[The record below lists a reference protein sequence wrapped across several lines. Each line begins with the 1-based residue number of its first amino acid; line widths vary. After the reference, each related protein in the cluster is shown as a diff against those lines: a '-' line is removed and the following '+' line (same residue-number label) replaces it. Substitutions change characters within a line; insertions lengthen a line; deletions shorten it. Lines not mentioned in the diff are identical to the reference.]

1 MAELTPT
8 YMNWH
13 GSSNGQAH
21 RTSRFSA
28 SEPVFR
34 RGQAFHITVYMSQ
47 ATQGGEAFSF
57 VAETGQ
63 SPSESQGTRASF
75 SASGVGGSWGASLEG
90 REGNQLTFSLTSPA
104 SAPIGRWKLSL
115 RVGQGDARLLGQF
128 VLLFNPWCSADL
140 VYLGDEDERQEYV
153 LNENGIIFVGNAK
166 YIEARGWFYGQFQ
179 KSILDLCLLLMD
191 LSLYHRKDPGG
202 DSSRRGDPRYV
213 ARVVSSMVN
222 GNDNDNG
229 VLEGKW
235 SEEFA
240 HHENPSRWDGSVAI
254 LWKWAKDRYRPV
266 QYGQCWVFA
275 GVAATALRCLGIP
288 TRLVTNFNSAHD
300 SDHNLA
306 IDKYYDPSGKSLKIG
321 QDSVWDYHVWNEGW
335 FVRGD
340 LGGSYSGWQV
350 IDATPQERSQ
360 GLYQCGPASVMA
372 VKQGQV
378 RLNYDTAFVYSE
390 VNADINCWVVYPNGT
405 RKRGHSDTTSIG
417 VNMSTK
423 AVGSS
428 ARVDVTGNYKF
439 PEGSSEERAVNRRA
453 LAELSGSHAAEE
465 EVAEEASS
473 RAGATAE
480 EGVPD
485 TSPPSPASPSS
496 DLISQP
502 GLFGRFRLA
511 RPPVLGGDVALV
523 LSLANLR
530 EEPTDVTV
538 NLSVATALY
547 TRRTVREVL
556 KEATTF
562 RLQGKEERQLPLRI
576 TYGHY
581 GAALTD
587 DRKLLVTALCD
598 VPGGVKLLVEKA
610 ITLEGPDIRIKVPH
624 RVVAS
629 VPTTVEIGYGNPLPV
644 SVDQCVLLVTLMGH
658 AVKINVAALSPGEQ
672 SSIFFEFTPRSSGAM
687 QLHVDFSCDRF
698 QHVKAFTLMDVA
710 EA

>member
-1 MAELTPT
+1 
-8 YMNWH
+8 MNWQ
-13 GSSNGQAH
+13 SPSNGQAH
-21 RTSRFSA
+21 RTSRFSS

-34 RGQAFHITVYMSQ
+34 RGQEFTFTVYLSQ
-47 ATQGGEAFSF
+47 APQGGEAFSF
-57 VAETGQ
+57 VAETGS

-75 SASGVGGSWGASLEG
+75 GGGGGGGWGASLVG
-90 REGNQLTFSLTSPA
+90 REGNQLSFSLTSPA
-104 SAPIGRWKLSL
+104 SAPVGRWKLSL
-115 RVGQGDARLLGQF
+115 RVGQGNARLLGQF
-128 VLLFNPWCSADL
+128 VLLFNPWCSGDP
-140 VYLGDEDERQEYV
+140 VYLSDEASRQEYV

-166 YIEARGWFYGQFQ
+166 YIEARGWYYGQFQ
-179 KSILDLCLLLMD
+179 KSILDLCLLLLD
-191 LSLYHRKDPGG
+191 LSLYHRKDAAG
-202 DSSRRGDPRYV
+202 DTARRGDPRYV
-213 ARVVSSMVN
+213 SRVVSSMVN

-288 TRLVTNFNSAHD
+288 TRLITNFNSAHD
-300 SDHNLA
+300 ADHNLA

-321 QDSVWDYHVWNEGW
+321 QDSVWDYHVWNECW

-360 GLYQCGPASVMA
+360 GLYQCGPASVTA

-378 RLNYDTAFVYSE
+378 RLSYDTAFVFSE
-390 VNADINCWVVYPNGT
+390 ANADINCWVVYSDGT

-423 AVGSS
+423 AVGSN
-428 ARVDVTGNYKF
+428 ARVDVTGDYKF
-439 PEGSSEERAVNRRA
+439 PENSPEERVAYRRA
-453 LAELSGSHAAEE
+453 LAELSGSHAAPTE
-465 EVAEEASS
+465 EVVEEEASS
-473 RAGATAE
+473 RARASEE
-480 EGVPD
+480 EGVPPA
-485 TSPPSPASPSS
+485 SVPSPASPAS

-523 LSLANLR
+523 LSLSNLR

-538 NLSVATALY
+538 HLSVATALY
-547 TRRTVREVL
+547 TRRTIREVL
-556 KEATTF
+556 KESTAF

-610 ITLEGPDIRIKVPH
+610 ITLEGPDIRIKVPS
-624 RVVAS
+624 RVVS
-629 VPTTVEIGYGNPLPV
+629 STPTTVEIGYGNPLPV
-644 SVDQCVLLVTLMGH
+644 PVDQCVLLVTLMGH
-658 AVKINVAALSPGEQ
+658 AVKINVAALAPGEQ
-672 SSIFFEFTPRSSGAM
+672 SSIFFEFTPRTSGAM

-710 EA
+710 EV

>member
-1 MAELTPT
+1 
-8 YMNWH
+8 MNWQ
-13 GSSNGQAH
+13 SPSNGQAH
-21 RTSRFSA
+21 RTSRFSS

-34 RGQAFHITVYMSQ
+34 RGQEFTFTVYLSQ
-47 ATQGGEAFSF
+47 APQGGEAFSF
-57 VAETGQ
+57 VAETGS

-75 SASGVGGSWGASLEG
+75 GGGGGGAWGASLVG
-90 REGNQLTFSLTSPA
+90 REGNQLSFSLTSPA
-104 SAPIGRWKLSL
+104 SAPVGRWKLSL
-115 RVGQGDARLLGQF
+115 RVGQGNARLLGQF
-128 VLLFNPWCSADL
+128 VLLFNPWCSGDP
-140 VYLGDEDERQEYV
+140 VYLSDEASRQEYV

-166 YIEARGWFYGQFQ
+166 YIEARGWYYGQFQ
-179 KSILDLCLLLMD
+179 KSILDLCLLLLD
-191 LSLYHRKDPGG
+191 LSLYHRKDAAG
-202 DSSRRGDPRYV
+202 DTARRGDPRYV
-213 ARVVSSMVN
+213 SRVVSSMVN

-288 TRLVTNFNSAHD
+288 TRLITNFNSAHD
-300 SDHNLA
+300 ADHNLA

-321 QDSVWDYHVWNEGW
+321 QDSVWDYHVWNECW

-360 GLYQCGPASVMA
+360 DSP
-372 VKQGQV
+372 
-378 RLNYDTAFVYSE
+378 
-390 VNADINCWVVYPNGT
+390 
-405 RKRGHSDTTSIG
+405 
-417 VNMSTK
+417 
-423 AVGSS
+423 
-428 ARVDVTGNYKF
+428 
-439 PEGSSEERAVNRRA
+439 EERVAYRRA
-453 LAELSGSHAAEE
+453 LAELSGSHAAPTEE
-465 EVAEEASS
+465 AVEEEASS
-473 RAGATAE
+473 RARASEE
-480 EGVPD
+480 EGVPPA
-485 TSPPSPASPSS
+485 SVPSPASPAS

-523 LSLANLR
+523 LSLSNLR

-538 NLSVATALY
+538 HLSVATALY
-547 TRRTVREVL
+547 TRRTIREVL
-556 KEATTF
+556 KESTAF
-562 RLQGKEERQLPLRI
+562 RLQGKEGSFASSGLTPLSFSPERQLPLRI

-610 ITLEGPDIRIKVPH
+610 ITLEGPDIRIKVPS
-624 RVVAS
+624 RVVS
-629 VPTTVEIGYGNPLPV
+629 STPTTVEIGYGNPLPV
-644 SVDQCVLLVTLMGH
+644 PVDQCVLLVTLMGH
-658 AVKINVAALSPGEQ
+658 AVKINVAALAPGEQ
-672 SSIFFEFTPRSSGAM
+672 SSIFFEFTPRTSGAM